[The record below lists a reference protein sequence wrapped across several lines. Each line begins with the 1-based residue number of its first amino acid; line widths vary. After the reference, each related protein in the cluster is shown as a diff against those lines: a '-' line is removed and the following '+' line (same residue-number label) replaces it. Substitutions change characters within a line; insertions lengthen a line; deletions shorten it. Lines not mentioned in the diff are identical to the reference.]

1 MKYITLAIILASQAF
16 AQKAVWLQAAVMVG
30 AYSGDV
36 NRAFRRI

>member
-1 MKYITLAIILASQAF
+1 LGLLRPARIDQESGYRFYSAS
-16 AQKAVWLQAAVMVG
+16 